1 MLTLGSQHNSDDVI
15 ESVFNDSIQKSKEKI
30 EAFLEDK
37 SYVMKNRLPSF
48 EDTGFV

>member
-15 ESVFNDSIQKSKEKI
+15 ESVYHDSIQKSKEKI
-30 EAFLEDK
+30 AAFLEDIC
-37 SYVMKNRLPSF
+37 YVMKNHLPSF